1 MATRSTQ
8 ESDTNLPFVA
18 LQLLA
23 PPVRLVSAALW
34 KVMKERD
41 VMQYGIVEEFVTS
54 ACETV
59 PGLLTLRHQGKLALG
74 LRARLILEL
83 CSKHPDPKVIA
94 NHMKRFQV
102 PAAHSTASSSTVKK
116 DVKIQ
121 KTVDTFH
128 AFVQMLL
135 TNPTERET
143 FFKEEFPLDYG
154 PKYDQELEKL
164 LWEFLI
170 RLDQLLPVP
179 NLAQTVSWLS
189 DAPPVL
195 EECAR
200 AATQPQLLKIL
211 LQHQTCLGHL
221 ETAAS
226 LPPNMGDSI
235 LASLSLP
242 PSGKMT
248 SNQQTGSKALGQ
260 STSSVA
266 LCPQVAHTQ
275 SFIKPVIGGISNDNV
290 PFMIL
295 ATKRLRSDETT
306 STNEENSES
315 QQSKSNENVIFTGVK
330 EKQALESGTGGQAG
344 QLKSSGMKRKLDSDS
359 SSDEEEDV
367 LGKARRVK
375 KRITSHC
382 GNAVCRQTRNEKT
395 RKETLVGDGAVLKA
409 HLNELGFKKLQLPDD
424 CFLCSVFVSCLN
436 HQPKVMVQKLSL
448 SDCKTQFQNP
458 RSESPAKANKPKSA
472 NTQPQK
478 TSTTGPSLD
487 NKENNPTLPGS
498 QRSSFRQKHN
508 PESQDGPRENEDYV
522 PDSEDEATKNFK
534 ERLFARRY
542 SKTKLGSLVP
552 TLREHWKPCSER
564 RNLAGALAVN
574 TDEKTSLT
582 APLLR

>member
-1 MATRSTQ
+1 MATRKPQ
-8 ESDTNLPFVA
+8 ESGLTLPFGA

-41 VMQYGIVEEFVTS
+41 VMQYGIVEEFVTT

-59 PGLLTLRHQGKLALG
+59 PGLLTLRHQAKLSLG

-83 CSKHPDPKVIA
+83 CSKQPDPKVIA
-94 NHMKRFQV
+94 EHMIRFQV
-102 PAAHSTASSSTVKK
+102 PAAPSSSSSSTMKK
-116 DVKIQ
+116 DIKIQ

-128 AFVQMLL
+128 SFVQMLL
-135 TNPTERET
+135 TDPMERDT
-143 FFKEEFPLDYG
+143 FFKEEFPVDYG
-154 PKYDQELEKL
+154 PKYDQELEKM

-242 PSGKMT
+242 PSGKIPT
-248 SNQQTGSKALGQ
+248 NQQTGSKVTGQ
-260 STSSVA
+260 STSSASVY
-266 LCPQVAHTQ
+266 PQAAHKS

-295 ATKRLRSDETT
+295 ATKRLRSGETT
-306 STNEENSES
+306 STNEENSENL
-315 QQSKSNENVIFTGVK
+315 QSKLNENGKFTGVK
-330 EKQALESGTGGQAG
+330 EKQALESGVKGSRGE
-344 QLKSSGMKRKLDSDS
+344 QLRSSGIKRKLDSDS

-367 LGKARRVK
+367 WRKTRCVK
-375 KRITSHC
+375 KKTTRHFED
-382 GNAVCRQTRNEKT
+382 GQMRNDETRNG
-395 RKETLVGDGAVLKA
+395 RLIDDRALLKA

-424 CFLCSVFVSCLN
+424 HFLCSVFVSCLN
-436 HQPKVMVQKLSL
+436 RQPKVMVQKLSL
-448 SDCKTQFQNP
+448 NDGITQP
-458 RSESPAKANKPKSA
+458 RSESPAKANKLKSA
-472 NTQPQK
+472 NTQTQR
-478 TSTTGPSLD
+478 TFTTVPDLD
-487 NKENNPTLPGS
+487 NKENNPTPPSL
-498 QRSSFRQKHN
+498 QRSFLRQKHN
-508 PESQDGPRENEDYV
+508 PGHQDGPEENEDYV
-522 PDSEDEATKNFK
+522 PDSEDEATKKFK
-534 ERLFARRY
+534 ERLFAKRY

-564 RNLAGALAVN
+564 RNLLGPGS
-574 TDEKTSLT
+574 KH
-582 APLLR
+582 R